1 MLALAAPFAA
11 SYVMLSMLRAP
22 RPRAAVHARVT
33 QTSPPIQNVPPASN
47 ASQYTLFGGVAGSEA
62 SVDAFWSTCQYLGHD
77 APQLEKALIF
87 ASSAHAGQQRKSG
100 EPYIVHPIET
110 ATILAEL
117 RMDTDCIIAGL
128 LHDTVEDTDVSAEE
142 IRSRFGNGV
151 ARIVEGVTDGPKGVP
166 DETNQCALLL
176 AMSMDWRIVLVKLAD
191 RLHNMRTLGAMPREK
206 QVRKAKETLSI
217 FVPLAREVGVS
228 QLEEELEMRCAQT
241 LFPQLFSPLYTLNR
255 MASTRHDRHAPA
267 RVAMLRE
274 GGGVSP
280 VRELTRSVLGLLSGA
295 ARLYCPEQLDSL
307 LARDETLDAFDA
319 AQRIS
324 SHRQRWEAH
333 LDKHFALA
341 SSDAL

>member
-47 ASQYTLFGGVAGSEA
+47 ASQYSLFGGVAGSEA

-206 QVRKAKETLSI
+206 QIRKAKETLSI

-255 MASTRHDRHAPA
+255 MASTRHDRQPPA
-267 RVAMLRE
+267 RPAMLPPMRD
-274 GGGVSP
+274 
-280 VRELTRSVLGLLSGA
+280 LTRSVLGLLSGA

-333 LDKHFALA
+333 LDKHFALT

>member
-1 MLALAAPFAA
+1 MLVLAAPFAA

-22 RPRAAVHARVT
+22 RTRAAVHARVI

-47 ASQYTLFGGVAGSEA
+47 ASQFALFGGVAGSEA
-62 SVDAFWSTCQYLGHD
+62 AVDAFWSTCQYLGHD

-206 QVRKAKETLSI
+206 QIRKAKETLSI

-255 MASTRHDRHAPA
+255 MVSTRHDRHPPA
-267 RVAMLRE
+267 RTAMLPPMRD
-274 GGGVSP
+274 
-280 VRELTRSVLGLLSGA
+280 LTRSVLGLLSGA

-333 LDKHFALA
+333 LDKHFALT

>member
-1 MLALAAPFAA
+1 MFALAVPLAA
-11 SYVMLSMLRAP
+11 SYMMMSMVRLPRAP
-22 RPRAAVHARVT
+22 AAAHAQVMQRTQRV
-33 QTSPPIQNVPPASN
+33 QNVPPASN
-47 ASQYTLFGGVAGSEA
+47 ATQAARSMLFRGVEGSEG

-77 APQLEKALIF
+77 APQLEEALLF
-87 ASSAHAGQQRKSG
+87 ASSAHAGQRRKSG

-117 RMDTDCIIAGL
+117 RMDTDTVIAGL
-128 LHDTVEDTDVSAEE
+128 LHDTVGDTDVSADD
-142 IRSRFGNGV
+142 IRRKFGNGV
-151 ARIVEGVTDGPKGVP
+151 ANIVEGVTDGPKGVP

-206 QVRKAKETLSI
+206 QIRKAQETMSI

-241 LFPQLFSPLYTLNR
+241 LFPQLFGPMETLNR
-255 MASTRHDRHAPA
+255 MASTRHDRHPPPPT
-267 RVAMLRE
+267 AMLPPMRD
-274 GGGVSP
+274 V
-280 VRELTRSVLGLLSGA
+280 TRSVLGLLSGA
-295 ARLYCPEQLDSL
+295 ARLYCPAQLDSL
-307 LARDETLDAFDA
+307 LSRDETLDAFDA

-333 LDKHFALA
+333 LDKHFVL
-341 SSDAL
+341 SSEDAL

>member
-206 QVRKAKETLSI
+206 QIRKAKETLSI

-255 MASTRHDRHAPA
+255 MASTRHDRHPPA
-267 RVAMLRE
+267 RTAMLPPMRD
-274 GGGVSP
+274 
-280 VRELTRSVLGLLSGA
+280 LTRSVLGLLSGA

-307 LARDETLDAFDA
+307 LSRDETLDAFDA

-333 LDKHFALA
+333 LDKHFALT